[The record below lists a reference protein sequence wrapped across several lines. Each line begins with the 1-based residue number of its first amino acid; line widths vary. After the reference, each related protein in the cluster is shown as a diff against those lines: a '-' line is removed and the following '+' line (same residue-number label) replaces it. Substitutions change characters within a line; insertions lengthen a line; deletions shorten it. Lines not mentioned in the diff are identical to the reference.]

1 MIYIAIT
8 KDTVYHEGDQRSRDC
23 PGHGY
28 PAYTESVDKITRFKT
43 EDELRYWI
51 LQQDKYARYEI
62 FSCNP
67 VTVTTNISVS
77 IK

>member
-1 MIYIAIT
+1 MMYIAIT
-8 KDTVYHEGDQRSRDC
+8 KGTVHHEGDQRSRDY

-28 PAYTESVDKITRFKT
+28 PAYTETVEEVTRFKS
-43 EDELRYWI
+43 EDELREWV
-51 LQQDKYARYEI
+51 LSTGKYKRYEI
-62 FSCNP
+62 FQCTP

>member
-1 MIYIAIT
+1 MLYIAIT
-8 KDTVYHEGDQRSRDC
+8 KNSVYHEGDQRSRDC

-43 EDELRYWI
+43 EDELRAWI
-51 LQQDKYARYEI
+51 LRQDRYAKYEI

-67 VTVTTNISVS
+67 VTIATHVS
-77 IK
+77 ISIK